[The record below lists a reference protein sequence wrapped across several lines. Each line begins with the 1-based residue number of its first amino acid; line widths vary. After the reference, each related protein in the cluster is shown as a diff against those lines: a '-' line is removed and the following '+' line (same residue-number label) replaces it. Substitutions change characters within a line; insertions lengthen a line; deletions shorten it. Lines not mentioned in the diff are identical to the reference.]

1 MPLKEGP
8 NDTLPAAAPPP
19 LEVKRGERVPPTSVA
34 VAAPTKDLLP
44 VVVVVGE
51 RETQEVKDAA
61 AKEGVD
67 RRVVAGVCVE
77 EASDPQGEGVGR
89 GEEDKVLPLL
99 VAA

>member
-1 MPLKEGP
+1 MPP
-8 NDTLPAAAPPP
+8 TCVAVAAAPP
-19 LEVKRGERVPPTSVA
+19 
-34 VAAPTKDLLP
+34 KDTLP

-51 RETQEVKDAA
+51 REAHEVKVATAA

-77 EASDPQGEGVGR
+77 EASDPLGEGVRR
-89 GEEDKVLPLL
+89 GEEDKVLPLP